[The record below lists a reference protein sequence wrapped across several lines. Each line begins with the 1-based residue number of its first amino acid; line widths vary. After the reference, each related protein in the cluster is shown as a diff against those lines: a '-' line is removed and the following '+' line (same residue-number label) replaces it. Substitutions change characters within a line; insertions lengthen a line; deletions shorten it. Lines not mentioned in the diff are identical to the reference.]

1 VSPLE
6 IEREWSEEFY
16 WLMLSRWLDRKKTE
30 EKAAK
35 EARAK
40 AAGKPKGGIIPTPE
54 GGRETTT
61 GIRVGVIDGDKL
73 KARLSTDYNPTRVA
87 RN

>member
-1 VSPLE
+1 
-6 IEREWSEEFY
+6 
-16 WLMLSRWLDRKKTE
+16 MLSRWLDRKKE
-30 EKAAK
+30 EAKAAE

-40 AAGKPKGGIIPTPE
+40 AAGKPKGGIVPTLE

-61 GIRVGVIDGDKL
+61 GIKVGVIDGNKL
-73 KARLSTDYNPTRVA
+73 KARLSTDYNPTSVS